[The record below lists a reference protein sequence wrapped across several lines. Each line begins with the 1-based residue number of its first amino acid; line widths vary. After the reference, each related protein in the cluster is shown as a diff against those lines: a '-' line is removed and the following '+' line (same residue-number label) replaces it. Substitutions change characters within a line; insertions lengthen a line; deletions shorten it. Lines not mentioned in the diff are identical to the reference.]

1 MKNEER
7 EKLPPRKFDSLLAG
21 LDDGAVVTKIG
32 EELLVLMNETLEVAR
47 SRGQAGSAIGTL
59 NIKLAFK
66 VEANGEIEIHAD
78 HSTKAP
84 KMPRALTRRWLD
96 PKTMEIV
103 DANPR
108 QMGLPLREALPT
120 TSELRSV

>member
-1 MKNEER
+1 MKMDDPD
-7 EKLPPRKFDSLLAG
+7 KKQPRKFDRLLAG

-47 SRGQAGSAIGTL
+47 SRGQAGHAIGTL

-103 DANPR
+103 DSNPK
-108 QMGLPLREALPT
+108 QMGLPLRDGLPT